1 MCLGRSHSFVRNRRL
16 REVKR
21 EIQSHH
27 LSRPAYVYLRQS
39 TPGQVL
45 RNDQSTERQYALR
58 DKALKLGW
66 EEHRIRVLDGD
77 LGLSGAQA
85 ENRGDFR
92 TMVADVSLGK
102 VGAIFAL
109 EASRLARS
117 CADWHRL
124 IEICA
129 FTQTL
134 VVDEDGIYDP
144 ADFNDE
150 LLLGLKGT
158 IARAEAHLIRARL
171 HGAKLNKARKG
182 ELRFSLPV
190 GLCYEEGGKVV
201 LDPDGEVQGAVHLLF
216 ETFRETGSAYGVVR
230 SFSQRGLKF
239 PKRAYGGVWAGKL
252 IWAHLTHG
260 RVLSILKNPAYA
272 PSYVYGRRKCV
283 KSITEKGSVKSRTV
297 TVEPDLWKVT
307 IPQHHP
313 GYITWEEFLK
323 NQQKLQEN
331 RTNDVARVLSG
342 PAREGLA
349 LLQGLCICGH
359 CGRKLTLRYRGNG
372 GIYPVYQCNW
382 KRRDG
387 LESKSC
393 LSVRCDLVDEAIS
406 KRILE
411 AIKPF
416 ELKLATKAVSELE
429 KRREAV
435 YAQWQKRI
443 QRAEYEAQLAQRRYE
458 EVDPSNRL
466 VAATLETRW
475 NAALEKLR
483 ELKEEFSQFQGKEI
497 PLVTAKD
504 KEKVLALARDF
515 PKLWNSP
522 TTSAKDRKR
531 IIRLLIKDI
540 TVVREGGKL
549 LLGIRWQGGCIET
562 LTVNL
567 PPKIQD
573 RLRYPQSFVE
583 EVRSLA
589 QKNSDAQIAQILNSR
604 GKLSAKGKVF
614 TAEMIKGIRYRY
626 RIPAH
631 RFQQPGEITVA
642 QVAEKFGVNRTVVYY
657 WLERGFLTGRRKN
670 KGSPYWIKLTAKKEK
685 ELREWV
691 RNSRRITPKFQED
704 R

>member
-1 MCLGRSHSFVRNRRL
+1 M
-16 REVKR
+16 KT

-39 TPGQVL
+39 TPSQVL
-45 RNDQSTERQYALR
+45 RNEESTERQYALR
-58 DKALKLGW
+58 EKALKLGW
-66 EEHRIRVLDGD
+66 GEQMIRVLDGD

-85 ENRGDFR
+85 ENRGDFK

-129 FTQTL
+129 LTQTL

-158 IARAEAHLIRARL
+158 IARAEAHVIRARL

-182 ELRFSLPV
+182 ELRFTLPV
-190 GLCYEEGGKVV
+190 GLCYEEGGGVV
-201 LDPDGEVQGAVHLLF
+201 LDPDAEVQGAVRLLF

-230 SFSQRGLKF
+230 RFSQRGLQF
-239 PKRAYGGVWAGKL
+239 PRRAYGGVWAGKL
-252 IWAHLTHG
+252 IWTHLTHG
-260 RVLSILKNPAYA
+260 RVLSVLKNPAYA
-272 PSYVYGRRKCV
+272 GVYVYGRRKSV
-283 KSITEKGSVKSRTV
+283 KSITEKGSVKSRTL

-323 NQQKLQEN
+323 NQEKLQQN

-349 LLQGLCICGH
+349 LLQGLCICGR

-382 KRRDG
+382 KHRDG

-393 LSVRCDLVDEAIS
+393 LSVRCDLVDQAITE
-406 KRILE
+406 RILE
-411 AIKPF
+411 VMKPF
-416 ELKLATKAVSELE
+416 ELRLATKAVSELE
-429 KRREAV
+429 KRRQAV

-466 VAATLETRW
+466 VAATLEKRW
-475 NAALEKLR
+475 NEALQRLE
-483 ELKEEFSQFQGKEI
+483 ELKEEFSRFRSTEI
-497 PLVTAKD
+497 PLVTEQD
-504 KEKVLALARDF
+504 KQKVLALARDF

-522 TTSAKDRKR
+522 TTSPKDRKR

-540 TVVREGGKL
+540 TVVREGRKL
-549 LLGIRWQGGCIET
+549 LLGIRWQGGCLET
-562 LTVNL
+562 LTVKL
-567 PPKIQD
+567 PRKIQD
-573 RLRYPQSFVE
+573 RVRYPPSFVQQ
-583 EVRSLA
+583 VRSLA
-589 QKNSDAQIAQILNSR
+589 RENSDAQIAQILNSR
-604 GKLSAKGKVF
+604 GKLSAKGKPF
-614 TAEMIKGIRYRY
+614 TAKMIRWIRYRY
-626 RIPAH
+626 GIEAQ
-631 RFQQPGEITVA
+631 RFQRPGEITVA
-642 QVAEKFGVNRTVVYY
+642 QVAEKLGVNRTVVYY
-657 WLERGFLTGRRKN
+657 WLERGVLRGRRKN
-670 KGSPYWIKLTAKKEK
+670 NGSRYWIKLTAKKEK
-685 ELREWV
+685 VLRAWV
-691 RNSRRITPKFQED
+691 RNSRRISPRGRQD

>member
-1 MCLGRSHSFVRNRRL
+1 
-16 REVKR
+16 VKS
-21 EIQSHH
+21 EIQGHH

-66 EEHRIRVLDGD
+66 GEHRIRVLDGD

-85 ENRGDFR
+85 ENRGDFK

-129 FTQTL
+129 LTQTL

-182 ELRFSLPV
+182 ELRFALPV
-190 GLCYEEGGKVV
+190 GLCYEEGRGVV
-201 LDPDGEVQGAVHLLF
+201 LDPDQEVQGAVRLLF
-216 ETFRETGSAYGVVR
+216 ETFRETGSAYAVVR
-230 SFSQRGLKF
+230 RFSQRGLQF
-239 PKRAYGGVWAGKL
+239 PRRAYGGVWAGKL

-260 RVLSILKNPAYA
+260 RVLSVLKNPAYA
-272 PSYVYGRRKCV
+272 GVYVYGRRKSV
-283 KSITEKGSVKSRTV
+283 KSITEKGSVKSRTL

-307 IPQHHP
+307 IPHHHP
-313 GYITWEEFLK
+313 GYISWEEFLK
-323 NQQKLQEN
+323 NQEKLGQN
-331 RTNDVARVLSG
+331 RTNDVQRVLSG

-349 LLQGLCICGH
+349 LLQGLCICGR

-393 LSVRCDLVDEAIS
+393 LSVRCDLVDQAIS

-411 AIKPF
+411 VMKPF

-443 QRAEYEAQLAQRRYE
+443 ERAEYEAQLAQRRYE

-466 VAATLETRW
+466 VAATLEKRW
-475 NAALEKLR
+475 NEALQRLE
-483 ELKEEFSQFQGKEI
+483 ELKEEFSRFRGKEI
-497 PLVTAKD
+497 PLVTAQD
-504 KEKVLALARDF
+504 KQKVLALAREF
-515 PKLWNSP
+515 PKLWNSQ
-522 TTSAKDRKR
+522 TTTAKDKKR
-531 IIRLLIKDI
+531 IIRLLLKDI
-540 TVVREGGKL
+540 TVVREGRKL
-549 LLGIRWQGGCIET
+549 LLGIRWQGGCLES
-562 LTVNL
+562 LTVKL

-573 RLRYPQSFVE
+573 RVRYSRSFVQQ
-583 EVRSLA
+583 VRSLA
-589 QKNSDAQIAQILNSR
+589 RENSDTQIAQILNAR
-604 GKLSAKGKVF
+604 GKLSAKGKPF
-614 TAEMIKGIRYRY
+614 TAKMIKWIRYRY
-626 RIPAH
+626 RIPPH
-631 RFQQPGEITVA
+631 RFQRPGEITPA
-642 QVAEKFGVNRTVVYY
+642 QVAERLGVNRTVVYY
-657 WLERGFLTGRRKN
+657 WLERGVLRGRRKN
-670 KGSPYWIKLTAKKEK
+670 NGSPYWIKLSAKKEK
-685 ELREWV
+685 ELRAWV
-691 RNSRRITPKFQED
+691 RNSRKISLRARED